1 MTARNLSLFMC
12 HIEAILASTKNT
24 KNTRLMEII
33 LEKSVRNAAII
44 FAVIVALPSIIR
56 IVEAAI

>member
-1 MTARNLSLFMC
+1 
-12 HIEAILASTKNT
+12 
-24 KNTRLMEII
+24 MEII